1 MKTIVVVDKGHVFN
15 LLCPKQFDLPPSVGA
30 SEEPAPVRFLRWW
43 REKCSERNI
52 PYTYRVAEP
61 QGLRIVKNLLKKYT
75 FEDLQKYSIYLM
87 QEKVEELRENPNHFV
102 ILTGN
107 VERIRT
113 EREVK

>member
-1 MKTIVVVDKGHVFN
+1 MKTIVVVDRGHVFN
-15 LLCPKQFDLPPSVGA
+15 LLCPEQFDLPQQSA
-30 SEEPAPVRFLRWW
+30 SQEPANVRFLRWW
-43 REKCSERNI
+43 KDKCRERNI

-61 QGLRIVKNLLKKYT
+61 QGLRIVKHLLKKYK

-107 VERIRT
+107 IERIRT
-113 EREVK
+113 ERNTE